1 MKKNIDIYYKAA
13 INLGRVPI
21 IIGTII
27 FLLWLITH
35 EFLLNLAGAITIF
48 LGFFSVCLG
57 LISLSIYIYKSKVNS
72 IKNSKAKIFKAIAI
86 LLINFPLA
94 LSFIMISSYIDSTF
108 TIIIDNQ
115 SNRTIKNIHVS
126 EFNHVNDLPNVLAHT
141 KVSHHLHFQSEGE
154 INYSLSIDD
163 IKHTGILFGY
173 ITSGVHGEAQI
184 TINNFIQV
192 TVDSNT
198 TFM

>member
-141 KVSHHLHFQSEGE
+141 KVNHDLHFQSEGE